1 VKRFIGAS
9 LGVVTCTIASASLIP
24 LFRTS
29 SFRTFLPLVFLGII
43 LLVAVRFGN
52 IAGIL
57 GTVVAALIFA
67 GFLFEPRLSLA
78 VRDSAAKSNLIWML
92 IGGICMSELVGYHSP
107 SGTNGGRV

>member
-1 VKRFIGAS
+1 MKRFIGAS
-9 LGVVTCTIASASLIP
+9 LGVVTCTIAAASLIP

-52 IAGIL
+52 VAGIL

-78 VRDSAAKSNLIWML
+78 VYDSAAKSNLIWML
-92 IGGICMSELVGYHSP
+92 IAGLCISELAGYHMP
-107 SGTNGGRV
+107 T